1 MGVRN
6 VKANIFGVWDGV
18 DVNKVYEWLRIGSL
32 LGFIPVVGCVV
43 FLYVMGLTRDII
55 IPVTP
60 SSYFPPVFLSF
71 TPFGVRLDTT
81 MVYPILTGFTAG
93 IIALK
98 VVSVAVWGIL
108 LEYTHFVKIFKDRG
122 YTNPLETLETL

>member
-43 FLYVMGLTRDII
+43 FLYVMI
-55 IPVTP
+55 
-60 SSYFPPVFLSF
+60 
-71 TPFGVRLDTT
+71 
-81 MVYPILTGFTAG
+81 
-93 IIALK
+93 
-98 VVSVAVWGIL
+98 
-108 LEYTHFVKIFKDRG
+108 
-122 YTNPLETLETL
+122 